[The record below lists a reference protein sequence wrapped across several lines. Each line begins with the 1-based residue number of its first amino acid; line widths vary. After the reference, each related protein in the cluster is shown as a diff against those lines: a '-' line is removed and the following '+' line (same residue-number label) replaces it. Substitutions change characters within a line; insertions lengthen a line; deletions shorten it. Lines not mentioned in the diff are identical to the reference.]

1 MDFQFSDVLLSVLS
15 LVLLAVPGVILGKLK
30 LLPENAT
37 KVLTSVLLFIG
48 QPMLTFTSF
57 QKCAYDATIVN
68 ELLIVA
74 GLAILVH
81 AIMIA
86 LIFGLFYKKSSNNEK
101 LRIVSFA
108 SIFGNCGFMGLPF
121 LQTLFGSTSSKPLM
135 YGAVVIA
142 VFNAFSWTVGIF
154 FITRDK
160 KFISPKKAFINP
172 PFIALLVSLPLFLI
186 LKKPITAIGAES
198 SFVNEM
204 FKKIFVSAN
213 YLGELVTPLSMIIL
227 GLRLAEIKIKDL
239 FLNGYAY
246 LSSTLKLVAM
256 PLLAFFICVL
266 LKVPEL
272 IKWAI
277 FFEFCMPTATQTLLF
292 SEQYGNQPHMASVSV
307 LLATLVSVATIPLMY
322 LLVSITGL

>member
-1 MDFQFSDVLLSVLS
+1 MAFRFTDVLLSVMS
-15 LVLLAVPGVILGKLK
+15 LVILAIPGILLGKLK

-37 KVLTSVLLFIG
+37 KVLTSVLLFVG
-48 QPMLTFTSF
+48 QPLLTFISF

-74 GLAILVH
+74 GVAILVH
-81 AIMIA
+81 VVMIV
-86 LIFGLFYKKSSNNEK
+86 LIFALFFKKASNNQK

-108 SIFGNCGFMGLPF
+108 SVFGNCGFMGLPF
-121 LQTLFGSTSSKPLM
+121 LQTLFGMTSAKPVM

-172 PFIALLVSLPLFLI
+172 PFIALLISLPLFLI
-186 LKKPITAIGAES
+186 LKRPITAIGEPG

-204 FKKIFVSAN
+204 FNKIFVSAN

-239 FLNGYAY
+239 FLNLYAY
-246 LSSTLKLVAM
+246 LSSSLKLIVM
-256 PLLAFFICVL
+256 PLLAYFICVL
-266 LKVPEL
+266 LHVPEL

-277 FFEFCMPTATQTLLF
+277 FFEFCMPSATQTVLF
-292 SEQYGNQPHMASVSV
+292 SEQYGNQPHEGSIVVLMSTFVSI
-307 LLATLVSVATIPLMY
+307 ATIPLMY
-322 LLVSITGL
+322 LIATTIGL